1 MMIRTDIFI
10 ILSLT
15 LGIIVKS
22 GFAYQPYK
30 NTDPDYAA
38 SVHHLKL
45 LVLTEL
51 DLLIS
56 TFSSSRDNANMKE

>member
-15 LGIIVKS
+15 LGIIVKN